1 MRYFKIFLLFLIPVA
16 LIFILDTGI
25 AGLPPLGKLMDPVRG
40 FMANAE
46 TEQAFSDV
54 EVPVIKPNVGGSVYF
69 DERLVPH
76 IFAEDDQSLYFMQ
89 GYVTAKYRLWQ
100 MDIQSRAAGGRL
112 SEIFGDRFV
121 AYDLEQRRMGMVYA
135 AERNV
140 ELWKADSAL
149 FGCLTSY
156 ADGVNAYIDE
166 ILNDGYEELPIEFK
180 LLNYKP
186 EPWTVLN
193 SALLLQYM
201 SSTLTGY
208 DDDMEYSNLRKL
220 LSKEDFELLFPDRPA
235 GIDPIIPKEKTY
247 DFAAVSNDTLQQAIR
262 GGYFRKVLE
271 IFETEHGRNQV
282 GSNNWAIDSSKSK
295 SGKPILANDPHLQL
309 NLPSLWFEIQLQTP
323 NSNCYGVSLPGAPAI
338 VIGYNEHIAWGVTN
352 AGLDVRDWY
361 TVEFQDDTETNY
373 KFGKKWLPT
382 EKRVETIVVRDG
394 DPVIDTVLYTQFG
407 PIVYND
413 EMINREPDA
422 TPFKKQRVHLAMRWA
437 ALEPGEPI
445 KTFYLLNRAT
455 DFNDYRHAI
464 SYFNCPAQNFV
475 FAAQDGDI
483 AITQQGR
490 LPLKKQD
497 QGRFILDGSNPDDYY
512 TGFIPYDHNPYI
524 LNPERGFVSS
534 ANQHGTDE
542 TYPDYYT
549 GFDFEFYRN
558 RIINRSLEKTQDAT
572 IETMQQLQQNNFNL
586 HANEALPVMFGHLS
600 EPCKKG
606 TGSSACE
613 VYTAL
618 QEWKFMNDPDIE
630 APTYFQVWWDT
641 LYQMLWDEMR
651 DSVIAYVQP
660 NIYNTVNAMQV
671 WPVDYA
677 LYDVKATTDQKETLD
692 DLIEMSFSA
701 MVRIVDSLRKEDK
714 SLLTWYKHKNTQ
726 IMHLSQIPAFSKT
739 GVHTGGY
746 RNIVN
751 ATSERNGPSWRM
763 IVELTEPVQAVGVYP
778 GGQSGNPGSKYYDNF
793 IDSWATGKYYILH
806 MYSNE
811 EEAAKDAKFSIRF
824 N

>member
-1 MRYFKIFLLFLIPVA
+1 MRYFKIFLLFLIPLA
-16 LIFILDTGI
+16 LIFVLDKGF

-46 TEQAFSDV
+46 TDNAFTDV
-54 EVPVIKPNVGGSVYF
+54 EVPVTKHNVTGSVYF

-112 SEIFGDRFV
+112 SEIFGDRFIN
-121 AYDLEQRRMGMVYA
+121 YDLEQRRMGMVYA

-149 FGCLTSY
+149 FSCLESY
-156 ADGVNAYIDE
+156 AEGVNAYINE
-166 ILNDGYEELPIEFK
+166 ITSDGYEELPIEFK
-180 LLNYKP
+180 LLNYEP

-220 LSKEDFELLFPDRPA
+220 LSKEDFAVLFPDRPA
-235 GIDPIIPKEKTY
+235 GIDPIIPKEKKY
-247 DFAAVSNDTLQQAIR
+247 DFGAVSNDTLQQAIR

-338 VIGYNEHIAWGVTN
+338 VIGFNEHIAWGVTN
-352 AGLDVRDWY
+352 AGVDVRDWY
-361 TVEFQDDTETNY
+361 TIEFQDATETKY
-373 KFGKKWLPT
+373 KFGKKWLPV
-382 EKRVETIVVRDG
+382 EQRIETIAVRDG
-394 DPVIDTVLYTQFG
+394 DPIIDTVLYTQFG

-413 EMINREPDA
+413 EMISRDPEA
-422 TPFKKQRVHLAMRWA
+422 SPFKKQRVHLAMRWA

-490 LPLKKQD
+490 MPLKKQE

-512 TGFIPYDHNPYI
+512 AGYIPFEHNPYI
-524 LNPERGFVSS
+524 VNPERGFVSS
-534 ANQHGTDE
+534 ANQHATDE
-542 TYPDYYT
+542 TYPYYYT

-558 RIINRSLEKTQDAT
+558 RVINKTLEQTEEAT
-572 IETMQQLQQNNFNL
+572 IETMKQLQQNNFNL
-586 HANEALPVMFGHLS
+586 HANEALPVLFDHLQ
-600 EPCKKG
+600 EIPCDNKNE
-606 TGSSACE
+606 TACA

-618 QEWKFMNDPDIE
+618 QEWKYVNNPELE
-630 APTYFQVWWDT
+630 APTYFQIWWDT

-660 NIYNTVNAMQV
+660 NNYNSVQALKI
-671 WPVDYA
+671 WPVNHP
-677 LYDVKATTDQKETLD
+677 LYDVQSTENMQESLNDVVLN
-692 DLIEMSFSA
+692 SFNA
-701 MVRIVDSLRKEDK
+701 MIHIVDSLRGENED
-714 SLLTWYKHKNTQ
+714 LLAWYKHKNTE
-726 IMHLSQIPAFSKT
+726 IMHLSQIPSFSKS
-739 GVHTGGY
+739 GVYTGGY

-751 ATSERNGPSWRM
+751 ATTERTGPSWRM
-763 IVELTEPVQAVGVYP
+763 IVELTEPIQAVGVYP

-793 IDSWATGKYYILH
+793 IDSWATGKYYTLH
-806 MYSNE
+806 MYSNK
-811 EEAAKDAKFSIRF
+811 EEAEKNAKFSIRF